1 MIYAILLLQA
11 SAAEDP
17 ARSWRNPPDCW
28 DGPQSE
34 LTHCAIMEYREA
46 DQTMARQFERAK
58 AVLERVDRE
67 YPPNAAI
74 GQSSHAAALAAGQR
88 AWLEFRIQHCR
99 LYLVGG
105 GSMAPMLEGIC
116 LRDITRE
123 RTNALAAMALNP
135 ATGNPYFEE

>member
-1 MIYAILLLQA
+1 
-11 SAAEDP
+11 
-17 ARSWRNPPDCW
+17 
-28 DGPQSE
+28 
-34 LTHCAIMEYREA
+34 MEYREA

-58 AVLERVDRE
+58 AMLERVDRE

-74 GQSSHAAALAAGQR
+74 GQSSLAAALAAGQR
-88 AWLEFRIQHCR
+88 AWLEFRTLHCR
-99 LYLVGG
+99 LYLAGG

-123 RTNALAAMALNP
+123 RTNALAAMTLNP